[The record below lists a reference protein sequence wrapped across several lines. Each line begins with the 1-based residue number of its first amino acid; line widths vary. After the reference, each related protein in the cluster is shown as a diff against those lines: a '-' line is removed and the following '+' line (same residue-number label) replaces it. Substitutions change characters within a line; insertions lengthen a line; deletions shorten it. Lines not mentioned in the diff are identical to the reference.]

1 MDHVFAGDSER
12 VGDLHEASEAGAEV
26 AGRFVP
32 LDRLLLH
39 ADPLGELTG
48 EVRLGVTPLVQ
59 SVDNEANF
67 HLGQWVIAWHR
78 FASRPGLVPAPVRR
92 GN

>member
-1 MDHVFAGDSER
+1 MDHILDRDSER
-12 VGDLHEASEAGAEV
+12 VGDLQKASEAGAEV

-39 ADPLGELTG
+39 ADPLRNLTG
-48 EVRLGVTPLVQ
+48 EVRLGVTPLV
-59 SVDNEANF
+59 
-67 HLGQWVIAWHR
+67 QWVIAWHR